1 MRTHFDAQAV
11 RFPSIW
17 TVTTSTCS
25 VFLQQNDQI
34 GNSAYSKR
42 WLYSLILQVLTK
54 ISESEEGSFA
64 TEEELESPLEEELC
78 CLWDITTDQAL
89 LSHLRHFQL
98 VPVFT
103 ECIHKSKCPRLI
115 EISLG
120 VLANLSL
127 DEEQCGILSEE
138 QSFMVDAL
146 NLLVI
151 DDTRILIELFRLLR
165 SVLASRLHRQVW
177 LDAIHFALEFIDR
190 VNFILCS
197 STNASLLM
205 NTISAIETILR
216 IDDSLC
222 ELWCNES
229 LLGSLQEA
237 QKQMCWIHG
246 DEVEIIYRLL
256 YLYSTNSTGV
266 RTLMSRYQ
274 DIYPSFGVLMRKICE
289 DEPHLI
295 PFEKYIAS
303 LRLILPVID
312 VILTNL
318 PSYHALKTFS
328 CDKDILPCLF
338 QISFGCVSRSF
349 ISGDLSL
356 DDLWKDL
363 SVLFGDLIQRV
374 HEYIQDGGYAD
385 KPPEDS
391 GGLLYWLH
399 DIEDGNQ
406 DLREAFV
413 RCCLC
418 RRAPAGVADAEGNA
432 AVEVLRGHLVF
443 VCQRLCL
450 SKLLECSTTDHS

>member
-1 MRTHFDAQAV
+1 MDTRN
-11 RFPSIW
+11 PSPPPG
-17 TVTTSTCS
+17 VDST
-25 VFLQQNDQI
+25 QEQNDQI

-246 DEVEIIYRLL
+246 NEVEIIYRLL

-266 RTLMSRYQ
+266 RTL
-274 DIYPSFGVLMRKICE
+274 
-289 DEPHLI
+289 
-295 PFEKYIAS
+295 
-303 LRLILPVID
+303 
-312 VILTNL
+312 N
-318 PSYHALKTFS
+318 
-328 CDKDILPCLF
+328 KDILPCLF

>member
-1 MRTHFDAQAV
+1 MDTRN
-11 RFPSIW
+11 PSPPPGIDPP
-17 TVTTSTCS
+17 
-25 VFLQQNDQI
+25 LEQNDQI

-54 ISESEEGSFA
+54 INKCEEGINEH
-64 TEEELESPLEEELC
+64 EEELESSLEEELC

-89 LSHLRHFQL
+89 LTHLRPFQL

-103 ECIHKSKCPRLI
+103 ECIHKSHCPRLI

-127 DEEQCGILSEE
+127 DEEQCGLLSEE
-138 QSFMVDAL
+138 QAFM
-146 NLLVI
+146 
-151 DDTRILIELFRLLR
+151 LLR

-197 STNASLLM
+197 STNATLLM
-205 NTISAIETILR
+205 STISAIETILR

-222 ELWCNES
+222 ELWCNED

-246 DEVEIIYRLL
+246 DDAEVIYRLL
-256 YLYSTNSTGV
+256 YLFSTNPTGV
-266 RTLMSRYQ
+266 RTL
-274 DIYPSFGVLMRKICE
+274 
-289 DEPHLI
+289 
-295 PFEKYIAS
+295 
-303 LRLILPVID
+303 
-312 VILTNL
+312 N
-318 PSYHALKTFS
+318 
-328 CDKDILPCLF
+328 
-338 QISFGCVSRSF
+338 
-349 ISGDLSL
+349 DLSL
-356 DDLWKDL
+356 DGLWRDL

-374 HEYIQDGGYAD
+374 REYIQGIDCGN
-385 KPPEDS
+385 KPS
-391 GGLLYWLH
+391 GDLDGLLYWLH
-399 DIEDGNQ
+399 DIEEGGEG
-406 DLREAFV
+406 LREAFV

-418 RRAPAGVADAEGNA
+418 RRAGVGVADAEDNA
-432 AVEVLRGHLVF
+432 VVEVLRGHLVF